1 MQEPR
6 IYLKIIV
13 NLLLTVTGTVLLII
27 FLPKFIGFFLPF
39 VIGGIIS
46 MIANPLVKFMEKRI
60 KIVRKHGTAIIICMV
75 LAAVVGV
82 LYLLIWLIV
91 KEIGSL
97 IRDMDHIVAQ
107 AEEILNTLSDKLS
120 VIYNM
125 LPQSIQKGLDSLNQG
140 VGDTLARLLEGVSLP
155 SISDAGGYVRS
166 IAEVL
171 LMGIFTVL
179 SAYFFTAE
187 RDNIAGMFKKLMP
200 EGVITSWQMVTDN
213 FKSAVGGYFKAQFKI
228 MLILVGVMFIGFELV
243 RVDYSFLLALG
254 IAFLDFLPVFGTGAV
269 LWPWAIVDVIM
280 GHYVRAALLAV
291 IYLLCQLIKQILQPK
306 MVGDSIGISPIS
318 TLIFMFIGY
327 RIRGI
332 LGLILGIPIGMVL
345 VNFYRAG
352 MFERIIRGFK
362 IIASD
367 INEFRKY

>member
-1 MQEPR
+1 MQEPKV
-6 IYLKIIV
+6 YLKIIV
-13 NLLLTVTGTVLLII
+13 NLLLTVTGAVLLII
-27 FLPKFIGFFLPF
+27 FLPKLIGFFLPF

-46 MIANPLVKFMEKRI
+46 MIANPLVRFMEKRI
-60 KIVRKHGTAIIICMV
+60 KIVRKHGSAIIIITV
-75 LAAVVGV
+75 IAAVVGV
-82 LYLLIWLIV
+82 LYLVIWMIV
-91 KEIGSL
+91 KEVGALIG
-97 IRDMDHIVAQ
+97 DMDRLVKQ
-107 AEEILNTLSDKLS
+107 AESIADTLSQKLS
-120 VIYNM
+120 VVYQM
-125 LPQSIQKGLDSLNQG
+125 LPLSIQKLLDSLNEGAGEALTKLLQG
-140 VGDTLARLLEGVSLP
+140 VNLP
-155 SISDAGGYVRS
+155 SISDAGGYVKS

-171 LMGIFTVL
+171 LMAIFTIL

-187 RDNIAGMFKKLMP
+187 RETISAAMKKFVP
-200 EGVITSWQMVTDN
+200 ESVMNGYKIVADN

-228 MLILVGVMFIGFELV
+228 MLILTGIMFIGFAFL
-243 RVDYSFLLALG
+243 RVNYSLLLALG

-280 GHYVRAALLAV
+280 GNYIRAIFLGV

-306 MVGDSIGISPIS
+306 MVGDSIGISPLS

-345 VNFYRAG
+345 VNFFRLG
-352 MFERIIRGFK
+352 MFDRIIRGFK